1 MLSMM
6 GGCLSGLLSKEERRS
21 VTLLTVGLDNAGK
34 TSTIKVVRGENP
46 EGVAA
51 TVGFSSQEF
60 KIGRYDITTLDLG
73 GGKNIR
79 GIWPRYYAEA
89 HGSVFVVD
97 ASDRDRFDEAR
108 TVLEDFLGDPRISGK
123 PVLVLA
129 NKQDVEGAADEN
141 DVCSVLY
148 LEQMVNKY
156 RCPCK
161 IELSSTAAGFG
172 KKVDPNISTG
182 FRWLLDQIGKD
193 FSHLSVRIEKDLEE
207 QKEKDEKEKKERR
220 ERVARAREERR
231 RKEEEEARREG
242 RTIEKSDEEEA
253 DFEGNPFKPMDRVRA
268 DLAKRDQEKKERKL
282 REAAEMEENEEK
294 KKKKKKK
301 KKAKDPDNEQ
311 LERLE
316 GKERSEEDT
325 TTSTS
330 NNHSSSHSHSDASPQ
345 QSSRKDDED
354 EGIEVTP
361 SNSDLMQQKTE
372 ESREE
377 RKEKKKKKKRKMK
390 KNNRVAPGDQEE
402 LEQNDT
408 PFPSPRGARAILPP
422 IGPPGERMLGS
433 RASRKPALEPLTEPS
448 NEGVAKWS
456 LAEDLEEPM
465 SVRPF
470 RPNSDDA
477 DIIT

>member
-34 TSTIKVVRGENP
+34 TSTIKVVSGENP

-193 FSHLSVRIEKDLEE
+193 FSHL
-207 QKEKDEKEKKERR
+207 
-220 ERVARAREERR
+220 
-231 RKEEEEARREG
+231 
-242 RTIEKSDEEEA
+242 
-253 DFEGNPFKPMDRVRA
+253 N
-268 DLAKRDQEKKERKL
+268 
-282 REAAEMEENEEK
+282 
-294 KKKKKKK
+294 
-301 KKAKDPDNEQ
+301 PDNEQ

-330 NNHSSSHSHSDASPQ
+330 NNHSSHSDASPH
-345 QSSRKDDED
+345 QSARKDDED

>member
-6 GGCLSGLLSKEERRS
+6 GGCLSGLLNKEDRRS

-34 TSTIKVVRGENP
+34 TSTIKVVSGESP
-46 EGVAA
+46 EGVSA
-51 TVGFSSQEF
+51 TVGFSPQEF
-60 KIGRYDITTLDLG
+60 KLGRYDITTMDLG
-73 GGKNIR
+73 GGKGIR
-79 GIWPRYYAEA
+79 GIWHRYYAEA

-97 ASDRDRFDEAR
+97 ASDRARFDEAR

-193 FSHLSVRIEKDLEE
+193 FSHLSIRIEKDLEE
-207 QKEKDEKEKKERR
+207 QKEKDEQEKKERR
-220 ERVARAREERR
+220 ERVAKAREERR
-231 RKEEEEARREG
+231 IKEEEEARREG
-242 RTIEKSDEEEA
+242 RTIEKSDDEQEEA

-268 DLAKRDQEKKERKL
+268 DLAKRDQEKKDRKL

-301 KKAKDPDNEQ
+301 KKAKDQDNEQ

-330 NNHSSSHSHSDASPQ
+330 NNHSSSHSDASPQ

-354 EGIEVTP
+354 EGIEITP
-361 SNSDLMQQKTE
+361 SNSDLGQQKTE

-377 RKEKKKKKKRKMK
+377 RKERKKKKKRKMK
-390 KNNRVAPGDQEE
+390 KNNRVSPGDADEP
-402 LEQNDT
+402 EQNDT

-422 IGPPGERMLGS
+422 IGPPGDRMLGG
-433 RASRKPALEPLTEPS
+433 RASRKPVLEPLTEPS

-456 LAEDLEEPM
+456 LAEDLEEPL